1 MLSMQTMWKFGTV
14 AIFIALAALRH
25 SKNLKDKDADQIFI
39 GLKITA
45 SLPVYDACVWLET

>member
-1 MLSMQTMWKFGTV
+1 MQTMWKFGTV